1 MTKASTV
8 TLRLHQRGAGEPLL
22 CLHGHPGSG
31 AAMDVFTA
39 PLSQQFR
46 TLAPDLRGYGRSPAT
61 GRFEMA
67 DHLADLTALLDQ
79 QGCDRTLILGWS
91 LGGILALELALQQPQ
106 RVAGLILIATAAR
119 PRGSHPPITW
129 QDNLYTAIASLVNRA
144 APGWQWNID
153 TLGRRSLYRYLLQR
167 HTPAAY
173 RRLAYEG
180 LPAYLRTSRAASQAL
195 SRALRQGYNCLG
207 ELHRIQV
214 PALVLCAAGDHHIT
228 AAASQETAAHLPH
241 STLHCYPDTAH
252 LFPWEIPTQM
262 HQDIGRWLAAHGFGA
277 IASPPS

>member
-1 MTKASTV
+1 MAKAPTV

-39 PLSQQFR
+39 PLSQRFR

-61 GRFEMA
+61 GRFEMT
-67 DHLADLTALLDQ
+67 DHLADLTTLLDQ
-79 QGCDRTLILGWS
+79 QMVDRTLILGWS

-144 APGWQWNID
+144 APGWRWNID
-153 TLGRRSLYRYLLQR
+153 TWGRRSLYRYLLQR

-173 RRLAYEG
+173 RRLVYEG
-180 LPAYLRTSRAASQAL
+180 LPAYWRTSRAANQAL
-195 SRALRQGYNCLG
+195 SRALRQGYSRL
-207 ELHRIQV
+207 EDLPRIQV
-214 PALVLCAAGDHHIT
+214 PALVLCAAGDRHIT

-252 LFPWEIPTQM
+252 LFPWEIPNQM
-262 HQDIGRWLAAHGFGA
+262 HQDIERWLTVHGFGVT
-277 IASPPS
+277 ASPLS

>member
-1 MTKASTV
+1 MAQAPTV

-39 PLSQQFR
+39 PLSQRFR
-46 TLAPDLRGYGRSPAT
+46 TLAPDLRGYGRSPAG

-67 DHLADLTALLDQ
+67 DHLADLTTLLDQ
-79 QGCDRTLILGWS
+79 QRVDRTLILGWS

-144 APGWQWNID
+144 APGWRWNID
-153 TLGRRSLYRYLLQR
+153 TWGRRSLYRYLLQR

-180 LPAYLRTSRAASQAL
+180 LPAYWRTSRAASQAL
-195 SRALRQGYNCLG
+195 SRALRQGYSRL
-207 ELHRIQV
+207 EDLPRIQV
-214 PALVLCAAGDHHIT
+214 PALVLCAAGDRHIT
-228 AAASQETAAHLPH
+228 AAASQETAAHLPR
-241 STLHCYPDTAH
+241 STLHCYPNTAH

-262 HQDIGRWLAAHGFGA
+262 HQDIEHWLTAHGFGVT
-277 IASPPS
+277 ASPSS

>member
-1 MTKASTV
+1 MAKAPTV

-39 PLSQQFR
+39 PLSQRFR
-46 TLAPDLRGYGRSPAT
+46 TLAPDLRGYGRSPAG
-61 GRFEMA
+61 GRFEMT

-79 QGCDRTLILGWS
+79 QGVDRTLILGWS

-106 RVAGLILIATAAR
+106 RVTGLILIATAAR

-144 APGWQWNID
+144 APGWRWNID
-153 TLGRRSLYRYLLQR
+153 TWGRRSLYRYLLQR
-167 HTPAAY
+167 HTSAAY

-180 LPAYLRTSRAASQAL
+180 LPAYWRTSRAASQAL
-195 SRALRQGYNCLG
+195 SRALRQGYSRL
-207 ELHRIQV
+207 EDLHRIQV
-214 PALVLCAAGDHHIT
+214 PALVLCAAGDRHIT

-252 LFPWEIPTQM
+252 LFPWEIPNQM
-262 HQDIGRWLAAHGFGA
+262 HQDIERWLTVHGFGVT
-277 IASPPS
+277 ASPLS